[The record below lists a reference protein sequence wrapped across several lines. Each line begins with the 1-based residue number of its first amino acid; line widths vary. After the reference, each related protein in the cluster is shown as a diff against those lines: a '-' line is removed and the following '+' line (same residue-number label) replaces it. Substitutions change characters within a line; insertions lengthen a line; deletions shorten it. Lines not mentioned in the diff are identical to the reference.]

1 MRIRRV
7 GWSGLEIEQGGETV
21 LIDYILDT
29 SQLPLRDGQQ
39 LFPSAA
45 KPASAVAAVV
55 THLHPDHADP
65 VALDAALRKEAPV
78 FRPEPAAGSGPDLEL
93 TAYAETSFRRA
104 RLDVHVVEPW
114 TSHGVGPFKFHA
126 VPAAD
131 GFGDPQVSWIIE
143 SDGKRIIHAGDTLF
157 HGYWWRIARRY
168 GPIDH
173 AFLPI
178 NGALI
183 DFPFL
188 QPPRDH
194 EAVMT
199 PEEAAQAAHMLG
211 APAVTPIHYG
221 ALHQP
226 PGYVETDD
234 PVGRLR
240 AVGGRLGVDVQVR
253 EPGEHVELN

>member
-1 MRIRRV
+1 MRIRRL

-65 VALDAALRKEAPV
+65 VALDAALRKGAPV
-78 FRPEPAAGSGPDLEL
+78 FRPEPAVGSGPDLEL
-93 TAYAETSFRRA
+93 TAYAEASFRRA

-131 GFGDPQVSWIIE
+131 GFGDPQVSCRSITAPSTSRPDTSRPTTLW
-143 SDGKRIIHAGDTLF
+143 AGF
-157 HGYWWRIARRY
+157 AS
-168 GPIDH
+168 
-173 AFLPI
+173 
-178 NGALI
+178 
-183 DFPFL
+183 
-188 QPPRDH
+188 
-194 EAVMT
+194 
-199 PEEAAQAAHMLG
+199 LG
-211 APAVTPIHYG
+211 ADSASTSRS
-221 ALHQP
+221 AS
-226 PGYVETDD
+226 
-234 PVGRLR
+234 
-240 AVGGRLGVDVQVR
+240 R
-253 EPGEHVELN
+253 ENIWS